1 MKISSVALGLTLG
14 ILWGAAM
21 CVIGAI
27 HSIFPGYGA
36 EFFRLMASI
45 YPGIAGTGE
54 LSDIVVA
61 TLYGLLDGFFFGF
74 LMAWL
79 YNFALKKVVRR

>member
-1 MKISSVALGLTLG
+1 MKISSLALGLTLG

-27 HSIFPGYGA
+27 HAMFPAYGA
-36 EFFRLMASI
+36 EFFQLMASI
-45 YPGIAGTGE
+45 YPGITGTGA

-79 YNFALKKVVRR
+79 YNLVLTKVIQR